1 MLDFTLFKKTEEI
14 KKPKYGMVIAL
25 TAVGVAAIETAAVVT
40 LALYKKL
47 RDKKIAS
54 QDFDADFEGAAA
66 DCSVDFEPAAI
77 ETDTE
82 ETL

>member
-1 MLDFTLFKKTEEI
+1 MLNFTFKRVEEP

-25 TAVGVAAIETAAVVT
+25 TAVGVAVVETAAVIT

-54 QDFDADFEGAAA
+54 QNFDTDFESYSE
-66 DCSVDFEPAAI
+66 DCSVDFEDAVVDQESDLTA
-77 ETDTE
+77 E
-82 ETL
+82 